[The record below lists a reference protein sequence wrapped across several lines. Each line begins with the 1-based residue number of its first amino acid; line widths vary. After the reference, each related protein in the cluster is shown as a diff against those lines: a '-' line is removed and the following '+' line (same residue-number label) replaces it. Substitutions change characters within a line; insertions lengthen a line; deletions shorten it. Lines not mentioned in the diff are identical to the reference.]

1 MRDVATLAGAD
12 GTGITVAVTITV
24 TGGEADLPVVSG
36 LTLAGGISTGAS
48 LSFTATASDASAALA
63 ALDFVG
69 DPDATTGS
77 VVIDVSD
84 QGNTGT
90 PGALTDQMTMTV
102 TMALTCGDGIKHS
115 SEACDDDNTADGDG
129 CSSTCTIEADTNCAV
144 VSCGSTCTR
153 VVMTPTT
160 SRAESVVDA
169 GMVVTLTLSGSDV
182 WHANVGSAG
191 AATDAV
197 LDGFSGLLATAPRGM
212 QIGVVDLWT
221 ATHVTRISDTVVT
234 ISIPSSFLY
243 AIDADDALQLSS
255 IGSSALASGV
265 ALSGLDET
273 MPVTDEAPV
282 ATLVSSQ
289 ASCDSSGILFD
300 QVPSGA
306 TIDLVLA
313 QSTWDPTAWTD
324 EATVLGYFDSLGLT
338 SSAEMAV
345 LDAHATTAERPDYL
359 TIGDVTVSESMI
371 RFTFPQSPPAF
382 LTLRASALTPSLP
395 AVTTRYGSAVSF
407 SFFCELAWP

>member
-48 LSFTATASDASAALA
+48 LPLTATASDASAALA

-115 SEACDDDNTADGDG
+115 SEACDDGNTADGDG
-129 CSSTCTIEADTNCAV
+129 CSSTCAIEADTNCAV
-144 VSCGSTCTR
+144 VSPSCGSTCTR
-153 VVMTPTT
+153 VGMTPTT

-234 ISIPSSFLY
+234 ISITSSFLY

-265 ALSGLDET
+265 ALSGLDEM
-273 MPVTDEAPV
+273 MPVTDENR
-282 ATLVSSQ
+282 TTTCQ
-289 ASCDSSGILFD
+289 
-300 QVPSGA
+300 
-306 TIDLVLA
+306 
-313 QSTWDPTAWTD
+313 TA
-324 EATVLGYFDSLGLT
+324 
-338 SSAEMAV
+338 
-345 LDAHATTAERPDYL
+345 
-359 TIGDVTVSESMI
+359 
-371 RFTFPQSPPAF
+371 
-382 LTLRASALTPSLP
+382 
-395 AVTTRYGSAVSF
+395 
-407 SFFCELAWP
+407 